1 MSAGRTDP
9 FVMVPVWL
17 FEAAW
22 RTSGDLEVYGA
33 IAGHADGSGIAWPS
47 IAQLVAESGCSRA
60 SVYRSLDRLEAH
72 GAILRESGGGRGRAN
87 RYQLVRSRVE
97 AVTEQPG
104 TLEGVGR
111 WVGQRD
117 AARAAANPVTGDT
130 DPGVNGLTGETL
142 SGSKRSH
149 GRDINGLTGETP
161 TRSIELD
168 NGNGLT
174 GETVSWP
181 DRLPGERPVEYARR
195 LSRWQRTQLEP
206 TEPTEPLE
214 HLEATERA
222 TAAATARASLLEG
235 TMPAEHL
242 ELLERANAAAAERA
256 RQRREATA

>member
-47 IAQLVAESGCSRA
+47 IAQLVAESGCSES
-60 SVYRSLDRLEAH
+60 SVYRSLRRLEAH
-72 GAILRESGGGRGRAN
+72 GALLRESGGGRGRAN

-97 AVTEQPG
+97 GVTEQPG
-104 TLEGVGR
+104 SLEGVGR

-117 AARAAANPVTGDT
+117 AARAAANPVTGAANPVTGDT
-130 DPGVNGLTGETL
+130 LYGLNPVTG
-142 SGSKRSH
+142 
-149 GRDINGLTGETP
+149 DGLNPVTGDTP

-168 NGNGLT
+168 NANPVT
-174 GETVSWP
+174 GDTVSWP

-206 TEPTEPLE
+206 TEPAEPVE